1 MSYSWAGMSNNMFPY
16 SSSKQKIHIQEIMQV
31 QVISHSR
38 NRFSVCIIRPV
49 CRTIFHIQERSIAE
63 RHLPGGFS
71 KDERKVGPKNV
82 RIKLLNF
89 TWPNRK
95 VNHVH
100 HFLSNNA
107 INRVVQKVEDPNM
120 RGVSGFVEIFHS
132 TPQRPVYQ
140 FP

>member
-16 SSSKQKIHIQEIMQV
+16 LSSKQKIHIQEIMQV
-31 QVISHSR
+31 QIISHSR

-71 KDERKVGPKNV
+71 KDGRKVGPKNV

-89 TWPNRK
+89 TLTNRK
-95 VNHVH
+95 VNH
-100 HFLSNNA
+100 FRNFPSNNSK
-107 INRVVQKVEDPNM
+107 NNVVQ
-120 RGVSGFVEIFHS
+120 
-132 TPQRPVYQ
+132 
-140 FP
+140 